1 MKAVDILEYA
11 FSDYTSN
18 KFKTMMSSLGIII
31 GVMAIVVMLTLG
43 NGLSEGVS
51 QQFGS
56 LDLDT
61 MTVTPGSSNFG
72 AMMGGG
78 AGSMKV
84 QLPPA
89 TFTDRDVSLLANTP
103 GVAQVEPQIAA
114 SAEGTYL
121 GDNRSL
127 SIKAVVPQYE
137 TNLASDMDRGRFLS
151 QTDTYSVVLG
161 SSAANGTFGKIVRT
175 GSYILLTNP
184 YTGKSQEYMVVGVL
198 QELNSSI
205 TSGNVN
211 SAVYM
216 TKAGLKGISDQDT
229 YTSITVRADNVQNV
243 DAVAS
248 NVQDALTRLHRNE
261 AFSVITQKTF
271 SSMIQT
277 VFSLI
282 TDVLAGIGAVSLVV
296 GGIGIMN
303 VMMLTVKERTKEIG
317 LMKAIGATTT
327 DVRLIFLTESALLG
341 IISGA
346 IGVLISAVVA
356 AIVGQIAGL
365 PMGMSMQN
373 ILLGIGFGLF
383 ITSVFGVYPAN
394 QAATLDPIDALRT
407 D

>member
-1 MKAVDILEYA
+1 MKALDILEYA

-51 QQFGS
+51 KQFGS

-61 MTVTPGSSNFG
+61 MTVTPGSSGFSG
-72 AMMGGG
+72 MMGGG
-78 AGSMKV
+78 SLKV

-89 TFTDRDVSLLANTP
+89 TFTDRDVALLANTP

-121 GDNRSL
+121 DENRSL
-127 SIKAVVPQYE
+127 SVKAVVPQYE
-137 TNLASDMDRGRFLS
+137 TNLASEMDHGRFLS

-161 SSAANGTFGKIVRT
+161 SSAANGTFGKILRT
-175 GSYILLTNP
+175 GSYIQLTNP
-184 YTGKSQEYMVVGVL
+184 YTGKSQQYVVVGVL
-198 QELNSSI
+198 KELNTSI

-229 YTSITVRADNVQNV
+229 YTSITVRADNVQDV

-248 NVQDALTRLHRNE
+248 NVQDALSRLHRNE
-261 AFSVITQKTF
+261 AYSVTTMKAF

-303 VMMLTVKERTKEIG
+303 VMMLTVKERVKEIG
-317 LMKAIGATTT
+317 LMKAVGATTT

-341 IISGA
+341 VISGA

-356 AIVGQIAGL
+356 AIVGQVAGL

-373 ILLGIGFGLF
+373 IILGIGFGLL

-394 QAATLDPIDALRT
+394 QAATLDPIEALRT
-407 D
+407 E

>member
-1 MKAVDILEYA
+1 MKSLDILEYA

-61 MTVTPGSSNFG
+61 MTVSPGSSDFG
-72 AMMGGG
+72 MMSGG
-78 AGSMKV
+78 AGSLKV

-114 SAEGTYL
+114 SAVGTYL
-121 GDNRSL
+121 GDNRTMPV
-127 SIKAVVPQYE
+127 KAVVPQYE
-137 TNLASDMDRGRFLS
+137 SNLASDMDHGRFLS

-161 SSAANGTFGKIVRT
+161 SSAANGTFGKILRT
-175 GSYILLTNP
+175 GSYIQLTNP
-184 YTGKSQEYMVVGVL
+184 YTGKSQQYVVVGVL
-198 QELNSSI
+198 KELN
-205 TSGNVN
+205 TTVMSGNVN
-211 SAVYM
+211 SEIYM

-229 YTSITVRADNVQNV
+229 YTSITVRADNIQNV

-248 NVQDALTRLHRNE
+248 NVQDALSRLHRNE
-261 AFSVITQKTF
+261 AYSVTTMKTF

-277 VFSLI
+277 VFGLI

-303 VMMLTVKERTKEIG
+303 VMMLTVKERVKEIG
-317 LMKAIGATTT
+317 LMKAVGATTT

-341 IISGA
+341 VISGA
-346 IGVLISAVVA
+346 IGVLISAIVA
-356 AIVGQIAGL
+356 AIVGQVAGL
-365 PMGMSMQN
+365 PMSMSMQN
-373 ILLGIGFGLF
+373 IILGIGFGLL
-383 ITSVFGVYPAN
+383 ITTVFGVYPAN
-394 QAATLDPIDALRT
+394 QASRLDPIEALRT
-407 D
+407 E

>member
-1 MKAVDILEYA
+1 MKPLDILEYA

-56 LDLDT
+56 LDMDT

-72 AMMGGG
+72 AMMSEGN
-78 AGSMKV
+78 ALKV

-103 GVAQVEPQIAA
+103 GVSQVEPQIATNA
-114 SAEGTYL
+114 VGTYL
-121 GDNRSL
+121 GDNRTMPV
-127 SIKAVVPQYE
+127 KAVVPQYE
-137 TNLASDMDRGRFLS
+137 PNLASEMDHGRFLS
-151 QTDTYSVVLG
+151 QTDAYSVVLG
-161 SSAANGTFGKIVRT
+161 SSAANGTFGKILRT
-175 GSYILLTNP
+175 GSYIQLTNP
-184 YTGKSQEYMVVGVL
+184 YTGKSQQYVVVGVL
-198 QELNSSI
+198 KELNTSI

-229 YTSITVRADNVQNV
+229 YTSITVRADNIQNV
-243 DAVAS
+243 DEVAS
-248 NVQDALTRLHRNE
+248 NVHDALSRLHRNE
-261 AFSVITQKTF
+261 AFSVTTMKTF

-303 VMMLTVKERTKEIG
+303 VMMLTVKERVKEIG
-317 LMKAIGATTT
+317 LMKAVGATTT

-341 IISGA
+341 VISGA

-356 AIVGQIAGL
+356 AIVGQFAGL

-373 ILLGIGFGLF
+373 ILLGVGFGLL
-383 ITSVFGVYPAN
+383 ITTVFGVYPAN
-394 QAATLDPIDALRT
+394 QAATLDPIEALRT
-407 D
+407 E